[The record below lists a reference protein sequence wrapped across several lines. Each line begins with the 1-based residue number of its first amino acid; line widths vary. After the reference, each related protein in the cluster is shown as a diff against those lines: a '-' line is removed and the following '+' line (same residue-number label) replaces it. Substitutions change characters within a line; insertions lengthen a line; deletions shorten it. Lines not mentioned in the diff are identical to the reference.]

1 MEILRFEEAATSA
14 PKRKKS
20 SKGFITAGF
29 VAAVFGIGTALASAT
44 TTIEINN
51 DEGISLGQGVTLA
64 TACDTEIDVVPIT
77 EMEVT
82 GGEPIFYLT
91 ELQIND
97 IDTDLTTPAAPPVP
111 AKSGCGDKYF
121 DIQIFNPV
129 TNLPYTCAQLSP
141 TTTFPV
147 TTFTVS
153 PGAISCVDDP
163 SVVGDE
169 NKLTF
174 QVVKDAGETVDYKIE
189 FVKAPSSISYITLV
203 SRNS

>member
-1 MEILRFEEAATSA
+1 
-14 PKRKKS
+14 
-20 SKGFITAGF
+20 
-29 VAAVFGIGTALASAT
+29 
-44 TTIEINN
+44 
-51 DEGISLGQGVTLA
+51 
-64 TACDTEIDVVPIT
+64 
-77 EMEVT
+77 MEVT

-97 IDTDLTTPAAPPVP
+97 IDTELTTPADPPTP

-141 TTTFPV
+141 TS
-147 TTFTVS
+147 TFTVS
-153 PGAISCVDDP
+153 PGAISCVDD
-163 SVVGDE
+163 SDD

-174 QVVKDAGETVDYKIE
+174 QVVKSADESVDYKIE

>member
-1 MEILRFEEAATSA
+1 MEILRFEEATSPA

-20 SKGFITAGF
+20 SKGFLTLSF
-29 VAAVFGIGTALASAT
+29 VAVLFGVGSAFAT
-44 TTIEINN
+44 TTVQINGG
-51 DEGISLGQGVTLA
+51 DGISLGQGVTLA
-64 TACDTEIDVVPIT
+64 AACDTEIDVVPIT

-97 IDTDLTTPAAPPVP
+97 IDTDLTTPADPLADPPVG

-141 TTTFPV
+141 TDP
-147 TTFTVS
+147 FTVN
-153 PGAISCVDDP
+153 PGAISCVDD
-163 SVVGDE
+163 SDD

-174 QVVKDAGETVDYKIE
+174 QVVKSADESVDYKIE

>member
-1 MEILRFEEAATSA
+1 MEILRFEEGTTTT

-20 SKGFITAGF
+20 SKGYLTAGF
-29 VAAVFGIGTALASAT
+29 VAALFGIGTALASAT

-51 DEGISLGQGVTLA
+51 DQGISLGQGVTLA
-64 TACDTEIDVVPIT
+64 TACDTEIGVVPIT

-97 IDTDLTTPAAPPVP
+97 IDTELTTPADPPTP

-141 TTTFPV
+141 TS
-147 TTFTVS
+147 TFTVS
-153 PGAISCVDDP
+153 PGAISCVDD
-163 SVVGDE
+163 SDD

-174 QVVKDAGETVDYKIE
+174 QVVKSADESVDYKIE

>member
-141 TTTFPV
+141 TTP
-147 TTFTVS
+147 FTVN
-153 PGAISCVDDP
+153 PGVINCVDDL
-163 SVVGDE
+163 DD

-174 QVVKDAGETVDYKIE
+174 QVVKDAGESVNYKIE

>member
-1 MEILRFEEAATSA
+1 MEILRFEEAATTA

-29 VAAVFGIGTALASAT
+29 VAAIFGIGTALASAT

-51 DEGISLGQGVTLA
+51 DDGISLGQGVTLA
-64 TACDTEIDVVPIT
+64 TACDTVIDVVPIT

-82 GGEPIFYLT
+82 GGEPIFYLA
-91 ELQIND
+91 ELNIND
-97 IDTDLTTPAAPPVP
+97 IDTDKTTPAAPPVA

-129 TNLPYTCAQLSP
+129 TNLPYTCAELSP
-141 TTTFPV
+141 T

-153 PGAISCVDDP
+153 PGAISCVDDL
-163 SVVGDE
+163 DD

>member
-1 MEILRFEEAATSA
+1 MEILRFEEAATTA

-29 VAAVFGIGTALASAT
+29 VAAIFGIGTALASAT
-44 TTIEINN
+44 TTIEIN
-51 DEGISLGQGVTLA
+51 DDDGISLGQGVTLA
-64 TACDTEIDVVPIT
+64 TACDTKIDVVPIT

-82 GGEPIFYLT
+82 GGEPIFYLA
-91 ELQIND
+91 ELNIND
-97 IDTDLTTPAAPPVP
+97 IDTDKTAPAADGVE

-121 DIQIFNPV
+121 DIQIFNPD
-129 TNLPYTCAQLSP
+129 TSLPYTCAELSP
-141 TTTFPV
+141 TSDFPV

-163 SVVGDE
+163 LVVGDE

-174 QVVKDAGETVDYKIE
+174 QVVKDAGQSEDYKIE

>member
-1 MEILRFEEAATSA
+1 MEILRFEEASTTA

-20 SKGFITAGF
+20 SKGYLTAGF
-29 VAAVFGIGTALASAT
+29 VAALFGIGTALASAT

-51 DEGISLGQGVTLA
+51 DQGISLGQGVTLA
-64 TACDTEIDVVPIT
+64 TACDTEIGVVPIT

-97 IDTDLTTPAAPPVP
+97 IDTELTTPADPAATPPVL

-141 TTTFPV
+141 TS
-147 TTFTVS
+147 TFTVS
-153 PGAISCVDDP
+153 PGAISCVNDLDD
-163 SVVGDE
+163 

-174 QVVKDAGETVDYKIE
+174 QVVKSADESVDYKIE